1 MKNIDLITKYFP
13 DLTAKQIDQFAQLE
27 EVYNLWN
34 AKINVISRK
43 DIDQLYLKH
52 ILHSLAIA
60 KFVNFNPGTNVVDI
74 GTGGGFPGIPLA
86 IMFPESEF
94 LLVDSIGKK
103 ITVVN
108 EVIKALDLKNVK
120 GIQARLEELKEKPD
134 FYVTRA
140 VAPFAELIKW
150 IKKGINSK
158 KQKNQ
163 IKNGLIALKGGDLGE
178 ELKNYPNSLTVPI
191 SDYFEEEFFEQ
202 KFLIYNRIK

>member
-1 MKNIDLITKYFP
+1 MKNIDLIVKYFP
-13 DLTAKQIDQFAQLE
+13 DLSEKQIEQFAQLE

-60 KFVNFNPGTNVVDI
+60 KFVDFAPGTNIVDI
-74 GTGGGFPGIPLA
+74 GTGGGFPGIPLS

-108 EVIKALDLKNVK
+108 EVIQAIGLKNAK
-120 GIQARLEELKEKPD
+120 GVQARLEELKEMPD

-140 VAPFAELIKW
+140 VAPFAELVKW
-150 IKKGINSK
+150 INKGINSK
-158 KQKNQ
+158 KHKNQ
-163 IKNGLIALKGGDLGE
+163 LKNGLIALKGGDLTD
-178 ELKNYPNSLTVPI
+178 ELKNYPNSSVTPI
-191 SDYFEEEFFEQ
+191 SDYFEEEYFDQ
-202 KFLIYNRIK
+202 KFIVYNRVK